1 MPNFRVSGD
10 HENVAQLRLL
20 CIIGLDLE
28 RTCYEEN
35 ESTLGSR
42 GKFFLFKFFLEK
54 TQFFSRSHKH
64 STKMLP
70 KSSELFLQTFIKYEF
85 MECFDKKIF
94 KKKL

>member
-1 MPNFRVSGD
+1 MSGD

-64 STKMLP
+64 STKMLTILLSIFP
-70 KSSELFLQTFIKYEF
+70 CAKFLFVA
-85 MECFDKKIF
+85 KK
-94 KKKL
+94 